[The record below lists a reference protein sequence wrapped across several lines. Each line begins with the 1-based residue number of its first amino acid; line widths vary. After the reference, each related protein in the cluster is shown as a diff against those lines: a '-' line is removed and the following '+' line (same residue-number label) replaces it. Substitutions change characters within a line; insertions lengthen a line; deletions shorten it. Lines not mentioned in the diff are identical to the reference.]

1 MTDLMPMDRSVE
13 RYANGWLVGQLPVGL
28 RDDDLM
34 VRLTTIF
41 ERLGST
47 LRAGADGTEHVA
59 DHTVTTPGMIHFMS
73 RWFGPSVLD
82 PELDVARQRTVLAA
96 LARARTRR
104 GTAMGLRIL
113 LEALTG
119 DEVVVVDPG
128 MVGREGEVDRHD
140 GVVEV
145 RIASTGHLREH
156 EIAALVRDEV
166 PVHLGVRLLVTGQGP
181 TAQIEEMAT

>member
-1 MTDLMPMDRSVE
+1 MTDLMLIDRSAE
-13 RYANGWLVGQLPVGL
+13 RYPDGWLVGQLPVGL

-82 PELDVARQRTVLAA
+82 PEMGVARQRMVLAA
-96 LARARTRR
+96 LARALPLR
-104 GTAMGLRIL
+104 GTATGLRML

-119 DEVVVVDPG
+119 DRVEVLDPG
-128 MVGREGEVDRHD
+128 GVGREGEIGRHE

-145 RIASTGHLREH
+145 RVVSTGHLREH
-156 EIAALVRDEV
+156 ELAALVRDQV
-166 PVHLGVRLLVTGQGP
+166 PVHLGVRLLVTGHGP
-181 TAQIEEMAT
+181 TAYVKGMAT